1 MFKEPVD
8 KFIDDGFNHLLNK
21 VWKMWNRYHFTFS
34 LVWCKSSK
42 GVFSDLVNLCLV
54 LIFAWCP
61 SISDFQT
68 YVICFYFVNSI
79 SLKTSSFWTHLLF
92 AFKYY
97 RYGQFYVNLF
107 CSSNHEFFSASS
119 FSNFHGLHHVSLY
132 LHYILYYFTHCPFYF
147 SLNTYIL
154 L

>member
-1 MFKEPVD
+1 MFKEPLD
-8 KFIDDGFNHLLNK
+8 KFIDDRFNHLLSK
-21 VWKMWNRYHFTFS
+21 VWKMCNRYHFTFS

-42 GVFSDLVNLCLV
+42 GVFSDLVNICLV
-54 LIFAWCP
+54 SFYLWF
-61 SISDFQT
+61 SDLCHLVLFCKQH
-68 YVICFYFVNSI
+68 IIKNLFFFNS
-79 SLKTSSFWTHLLF
+79 LF

-97 RYGQFYVNLF
+97 RYGQFYVNLL

-119 FSNFHGLHHVSLY
+119 FSDFHGLHHVSLY
-132 LHYILYYFTHCPFYF
+132 LLYILYYFTHCPFYF